1 MTFLQISVPQTL
13 ANDFI
18 PGNGN
23 AANVNITIM
32 VTKYKYHSYIAS
44 IAVLLMTLRAGLY
57 VKKGTITIDGHDI
70 KKAPVQAKRVTA
82 FLPDNPDIYE
92 FMKGIDLRAGLYV
105 KNKSL
110 QINQKLFPAH
120 CGVKI

>member
-1 MTFLQISVPQTL
+1 MFT
-13 ANDFI
+13 DFI

-57 VKKGTITIDGHDI
+57 VI
-70 KKAPVQAKRVTA
+70 
-82 FLPDNPDIYE
+82 E
-92 FMKGIDLRAGLYV
+92 
-105 KNKSL
+105 
-110 QINQKLFPAH
+110 
-120 CGVKI
+120 

>member
-1 MTFLQISVPQTL
+1 MFT
-13 ANDFI
+13 DFI

-32 VTKYKYHSYIAS
+32 VTKYRYHSYIAS
-44 IAVLLMTLRAGLY
+44 IAVLLMT
-57 VKKGTITIDGHDI
+57 
-70 KKAPVQAKRVTA
+70 
-82 FLPDNPDIYE
+82 
-92 FMKGIDLRAGLYV
+92 LRAGLYV